1 MLKIGITGGIGS
13 GKTIVCSVFQNLGI
27 PIFNANNQAKSLLHN
42 KDVIEFYK
50 HEFGDEVFSGLSID
64 KTKLAKLIFNN
75 SEALHKVNSFIHPL
89 VYRLFDEWCL
99 LQRDKPYVINEAAL
113 LFETQGYKRLDFTIL
128 VVAPVEIR
136 IKRVMQRDSSGIE
149 DIKARMDKQLNDE
162 QKMKLANYIIEN
174 NDSELLLPSILNLHS
189 NFLKMK

>member
-27 PIFNANNQAKSLLHN
+27 PVFNADNQAKSLLNN

-50 HEFGDEVFSGLSID
+50 QEFGNEVFSGFLID
-64 KTKLAKLIFNN
+64 KVKLAKLIFNN
-75 SEALHKVNSFIHPL
+75 AEALHKVNSFIHPL
-89 VYRLFDEWCL
+89 VYKLFDEWCL
-99 LQRDKPYVINEAAL
+99 LQKDKPYVINEAAL

-162 QKMKLANYIIEN
+162 QKLKLANYIIEN
-174 NDSELLLPSILNLHS
+174 NDRELLLPSILNLHS